1 MGLKDK
7 LLRMLLTPQTVR
19 QTSEELVLRF
29 AAASRLPEE
38 AKGYLKDAEA
48 ILRLKKGIRQ
58 VETDLATGTVT
69 LQLDQLKP
77 EEALRWVNHVLDA
90 VPGAVSQINAG
101 QSKAKVMS
109 DLQKHFEN
117 E

>member
-38 AKGYLKDAEA
+38 AKAYLKDAEG
-48 ILRLKKGIRQ
+48 ILRLKKGIKQ
-58 VETDLATGTVT
+58 VETELSTGTVT
-69 LQLDQLKP
+69 LQLENLKP

-101 QSKAKVMS
+101 QSKEKVMS
-109 DLQKHFEN
+109 DLQKRFEK